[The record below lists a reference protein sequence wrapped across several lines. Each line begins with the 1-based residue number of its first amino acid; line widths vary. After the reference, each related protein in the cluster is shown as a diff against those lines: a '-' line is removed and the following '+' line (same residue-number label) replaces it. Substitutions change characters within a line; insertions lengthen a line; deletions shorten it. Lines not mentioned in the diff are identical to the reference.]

1 VTVTPPGILPVT
13 LRDAATGDAAAIGA
27 IYNHYVRSSTCTY
40 QTEPD
45 TDQDRA
51 AWLAEHGDRYPVIV
65 AVADGEV
72 VGWGC
77 LSRYRSRAA
86 YAPTVEN
93 SVYVR
98 HDLQGRGIGGALL
111 AELIRRA
118 GALGYRSILAG
129 VSADQ
134 AASVTLHEKHG
145 FEKVGHLREVG
156 FKFGRRLDVVW
167 LQRMLQ

>member
-1 VTVTPPGILPVT
+1 VSAAT
-13 LRDAATGDAAAIGA
+13 LREAGARDAEPIGA
-27 IYNHYVRSSTCTY
+27 IYNHYVVSSTCTF

-45 TDQDRA
+45 TEAQRA
-51 AWLAEHGDRYPVIV
+51 AWLAEHGERYPVIV
-65 AVADGEV
+65 AEVGGEV

-98 HDLQGRGIGGALL
+98 EDQHGRGIGSALL
-111 AELIRRA
+111 GELIRR
-118 GALGYRSILAG
+118 GTALGYHSILAG
-129 VSADQ
+129 ISADQ
-134 AASVTLHEKHG
+134 GASVALHMKLG

-167 LQRMLQ
+167 LQRML

>member
-1 VTVTPPGILPVT
+1 MTVTARGVLPVT

-27 IYNHYVRSSTCTY
+27 IYNHYVLTSTCTY

-45 TDQDRA
+45 TEEARA

-65 AVADGEV
+65 AEMDGQV
-72 VGWGC
+72 VGWGS

-98 HDLQGRGIGGALL
+98 HDLLGLGIGSLLL
-111 AELIRRA
+111 AELIRR
-118 GALGYRSILAG
+118 GRALGYHTMLAG
-129 VSADQ
+129 ASADQ
-134 AASVTLHEKHG
+134 TASVALHVKHG
-145 FEKVGHLREVG
+145 FEKVGYLREVG
-156 FKFGRRLDVVW
+156 LKFGRRLDVVW
-167 LQRMLQ
+167 LQRML

>member
-1 VTVTPPGILPVT
+1 MSVTARSVLPVT
-13 LRDAATGDAAAIGA
+13 LRDAAAGDAAAIAA
-27 IYNHYVRSSTCTY
+27 IYNHYVVSSTCTY

-45 TDQDRA
+45 TEEGRA
-51 AWLAEHGDRYPVIV
+51 AWLAQHGDRYPVIV
-65 AVADGEV
+65 AEMDGEV

-77 LSRYRSRAA
+77 LSRYHSRAA

-98 HDLQGRGIGGALL
+98 HDLHGRGIGGALL

-134 AASVTLHEKHG
+134 AASVALHEKHG

-167 LQRMLQ
+167 LQRML